1 MWKAIILPVTWPGN
15 LSVLEP
21 SLPSPPHS
29 QPTHIPRSQT
39 GNLGGG
45 VGGLYLAHW
54 YILFGPWSFIYFIY
68 YRVAAN
74 IENMVISYIKLENL
88 ATLGLMLTCNRQL
101 VLSCSCLLCKGPAV
115 CFATIPTTPCRL
127 TSGQTLS
134 RPAAS
139 SFQTSAFAAA
149 AHFHIPLVPKLVSF
163 FFSKPLFAVIL
174 PAPPPQLPLL
184 FLWAGGFQEWLKTCF
199 SKAFS
204 DYKRSYTALQLLC
217 RSNHQRSPS

>member
-1 MWKAIILPVTWPGN
+1 
-15 LSVLEP
+15 
-21 SLPSPPHS
+21 
-29 QPTHIPRSQT
+29 
-39 GNLGGG
+39 
-45 VGGLYLAHW
+45 
-54 YILFGPWSFIYFIY
+54 
-68 YRVAAN
+68 
-74 IENMVISYIKLENL
+74 MVISYIKLENL

-134 RPAAS
+134 RLAAS

-174 PAPPPQLPLL
+174 PAPPPPAPPPIPLG
-184 FLWAGGFQEWLKTCF
+184 WWISRMTKN
-199 SKAFS
+199 
-204 DYKRSYTALQLLC
+204 LLL
-217 RSNHQRSPS
+217 